1 MKNVFLI
8 LAFLFIS
15 GCFATTQVLT
25 PQQILEAQEREEK
38 IINDH
43 LTRKLDPIEGIWEA
57 KYGVFKRNEAI
68 YKRGEA
74 YLRVPLSKVQDTG
87 KIFKK
92 GENVYTGTCGM
103 KDLFE
108 IIKGDLE
115 VTSIDDDTLS
125 LVCTRD
131 NYISTSE
138 KVSTNIGNA
147 SRCLFCRAKKPTAKN
162 FNQKAVFKRLWPEN
176 LKEYNSKF

>member
-1 MKNVFLI
+1 
-8 LAFLFIS
+8 
-15 GCFATTQVLT
+15 
-25 PQQILEAQEREEK
+25 
-38 IINDH
+38 
-43 LTRKLDPIEGIWEA
+43 
-57 KYGVFKRNEAI
+57 
-68 YKRGEA
+68 
-74 YLRVPLSKVQDTG
+74 
-87 KIFKK
+87 
-92 GENVYTGTCGM
+92 M

-147 SRCLFCRAKKPTAKN
+147 TRCLFCRAKKPIAKN